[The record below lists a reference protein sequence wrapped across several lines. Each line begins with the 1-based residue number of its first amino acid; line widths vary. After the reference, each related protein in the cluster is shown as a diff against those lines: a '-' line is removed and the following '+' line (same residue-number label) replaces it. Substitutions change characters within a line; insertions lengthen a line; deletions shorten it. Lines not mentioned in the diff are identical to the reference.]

1 MLTLARTEIASRP
14 SAASRKSEDPLGQ
27 CLQRAATR
35 VTAHRDEAIFWEGD
49 AADHCY
55 RIVTGAVRISK
66 VLPDGR
72 RQIADFFAA
81 GDLIGFEPGASY
93 DFTAEAVVD
102 SVLLKC
108 PRRQLE
114 AFLAEDAAAQRTLL
128 SVALERLSAAQRQMV
143 LLGRK
148 SASEK
153 VASFLSVLS
162 ARSRTVTEVYIP
174 MSRTDIADHLG
185 LTIETVSRAFTK
197 LRRQGIIALPRPQHI
212 EILDADALHDLAD
225 GACS

>member
-1 MLTLARTEIASRP
+1 MLALARTEIASRL
-14 SAASRKSEDPLGQ
+14 SAASRNPEDPLAQ
-27 CLQRAATR
+27 CLQRTATR
-35 VTAHRDEAIFWEGD
+35 VTAQRDEAIFWEGD

-55 RIVTGAVRISK
+55 KIVTGAVRISK

-72 RQIADFFAA
+72 RQIADFFVA
-81 GDLIGFEPGASY
+81 GDLIGFEPGTSY

-108 PRRQLE
+108 PRRRLD
-114 AFLAEDAAAQRTLL
+114 ALLAEDASAQRTLL
-128 SVALERLSAAQRQMV
+128 TVALERLSAAQRQMV

-148 SASEK
+148 SATEK

-162 ARSRTVTEVYIP
+162 ARSRIMTEVDIP
-174 MSRTDIADHLG
+174 MSRNDIADHLG

-197 LRRQGIIALPRPQHI
+197 LRRQGIIALPHPQHI
-212 EILDADALHDLAD
+212 EILDVDALRELAD
-225 GACS
+225 CACT